1 LTAATTAT
9 YIGASSFPLLFLING
24 HLKLHSDIVPIRR
37 ALLSVS
43 DKRGLIDLARELVHR
58 GVELLASGGTRSAL
72 SRANVDS
79 IEIAEYTGQP
89 EILGGRVKT
98 LHPKLHAGILARR
111 DLAEDLAALEL
122 QGVPPIDLVIVNLYP
137 FEQTIADPAVSIED
151 AVEQIDIGGPSL
163 IRGAAKNHPFVAVLI
178 DPDQYPALIDQ
189 LSRFQGTTLAF
200 RRSLAASVFERT
212 STYDRAI
219 ADHLARSFA
228 ADRNLIAQS
237 SLNKVS
243 DATSAVSTSAEP
255 ADSASAPPA
264 PGVEGAGSA
273 DEPFPAILH
282 LRFNRRAEL
291 RYGENPHQKAAFYV
305 DPNAAEPCPANARV
319 LHGKEL
325 SYNNLLDLD
334 SAYSLIRSFERPA
347 AVILKHNNP
356 CGAGEADRVDLAFE
370 LAYEGD
376 PVSAFGGIVGLNR
389 AVDLATAERLCVEGR
404 FIEAIVAPSFDQD
417 ALALLTTR
425 PTWKKSVRLIEIG
438 APIGPSTPRP
448 SGFDLRR
455 IEGGLLVQEWDSVE
469 ADPAAGE
476 VVTKRSP
483 NESELRDLAFAW
495 KVCRAVKSNAI
506 VLARDSRIVGV
517 GAGQMSRLDSVQI
530 AVSKAGQK
538 AAGAVLASDAFFPFR
553 DGPDAAAKAGVVAI
567 IQPGG
572 SRRDS
577 ETVAACDEHGIA
589 MILTGRR
596 HFRH

>member
-1 LTAATTAT
+1 MH
-9 YIGASSFPLLFLING
+9 P
-24 HLKLHSDIVPIRR
+24 DIVPIRR

-43 DKRGLIDLARELVHR
+43 DKRGLVDLARDLVGR

-72 SRANVDS
+72 SRAGVDS
-79 IEIAEYTGQP
+79 IEIADYTGQP

-111 DLAEDLAALEL
+111 DLSEDLAALDR
-122 QGVPPIDLVIVNLYP
+122 QGIPPIDLVIVNLYP
-137 FEQTIADPAVSIED
+137 FEQTIADPAVSISE

-163 IRGAAKNHPFVAVLI
+163 IRGAAKNHPFVAVLV
-178 DPDQYPALIDQ
+178 DPEQYPALVDQ
-189 LSRFQGTTLAF
+189 LDRFQGTTLAF
-200 RRSLAASVFERT
+200 RRSLAAYVFNKT
-212 STYDRAI
+212 ATYDRAI
-219 ADHLARSFA
+219 ANHLSQAF
-228 ADRNLIAQS
+228 S
-237 SLNKVS
+237 SQ
-243 DATSAVSTSAEP
+243 
-255 ADSASAPPA
+255 
-264 PGVEGAGSA
+264 GVGGA
-273 DEPFPAILH
+273 DEGFPATLH
-282 LRFNRRAEL
+282 LRFDRRAEL

-305 DPNAAEPCPANARV
+305 DPAATEPSLARARI

-356 CGAGEADRVDLAFE
+356 CGAGESERVDLAFE

-389 AVDLATAERLCVEGR
+389 RVDLATAERLCVEGR

-417 ALALLTTR
+417 ALTLLTTR

-438 APIGPSTPRP
+438 APIGPSTPHP
-448 SGFDLRR
+448 SGFDIRR
-455 IEGGLLVQEWDSVE
+455 IEGGLLVQDWDSVE
-469 ADPAAGE
+469 PDPASGE
-476 VVTKRSP
+476 VVSRRVPTE
-483 NESELRDLAFAW
+483 NELRDLAFAW
-495 KVCRAVKSNAI
+495 KVCRSVKSNAI
-506 VLARDSRIVGV
+506 VLARDSQIVGV

-530 AVSKAGQK
+530 AVSKAGAK